1 MSSGLLPII
10 NCCYCYHSDRYLI
23 LTNAQ
28 TGDFPLDEGNQFAT
42 GETSFA
48 FTNSAGNLENGGR
61 GEASLSLSLSLSIFR
76 GVIRAI
82 AFSVKPQPTA
92 ATRVSFRAFEL
103 LTVINRPDII
113 RPPLRFIKVS
123 HRDILPV
130 ERTDDD
136 PSERE
141 AERNSRNEETLS
153 NNVEYDDDR
162 FEAVSF
168 FIF

>member
-1 MSSGLLPII
+1 M
-10 NCCYCYHSDRYLI
+10 
-23 LTNAQ
+23 
-28 TGDFPLDEGNQFAT
+28 
-42 GETSFA
+42 
-48 FTNSAGNLENGGR
+48 
-61 GEASLSLSLSLSIFR
+61 
-76 GVIRAI
+76 
-82 AFSVKPQPTA
+82 
-92 ATRVSFRAFEL
+92 
-103 LTVINRPDII
+103 INRPDII

>member
-1 MSSGLLPII
+1 MFIYELWTLPII

-23 LTNAQ
+23 LTNALRGIFPSTSVIDSPRGKPRSRLRIRPVISK
-28 TGDFPLDEGNQFAT
+28 TGGL
-42 GETSFA
+42 
-48 FTNSAGNLENGGR
+48 
-61 GEASLSLSLSLSIFR
+61 LSLSLSIHLSIFR
-76 GVIRAI
+76 SNTRI

-130 ERTDDD
+130 ERTDHDRVKGKLKGI
-136 PSERE
+136 RE
-141 AERNSRNEETLS
+141 TRKRWATTS
-153 NNVEYDDDR
+153 NDDR
-162 FEAVSF
+162 FETVF
-168 FIF
+168 